1 MGVRA
6 RLAQGLRGSGGQ
18 GHWLD
23 VAKVRLPLCSAQH
36 GQHDCCCNCH
46 HQPDASQARH
56 DAATVADVKQ
66 FMSVLYMFLPIP
78 IFWALFDQQ
87 SSRWVFQAERMNGKI
102 GSYEFKAD
110 QMQIFNSVFILI
122 LLPVFEKW
130 VYPRMTRVK
139 QLQRMALGMFL
150 AALAFVVAGLLEMA
164 IDRTGVDELSMMW
177 QIPQY
182 VFDVPNPT
190 LLFCFA

>member
-1 MGVRA
+1 
-6 RLAQGLRGSGGQ
+6 
-18 GHWLD
+18 
-23 VAKVRLPLCSAQH
+23 
-36 GQHDCCCNCH
+36 
-46 HQPDASQARH
+46 
-56 DAATVADVKQ
+56 
-66 FMSVLYMFLPIP
+66 MSVLYMFLPIP

-164 IDRTGVDELSMMW
+164 IDRTGVDELSIMW

-182 VFDVPNPT
+182 VFYGPNPT

>member
-1 MGVRA
+1 
-6 RLAQGLRGSGGQ
+6 
-18 GHWLD
+18 
-23 VAKVRLPLCSAQH
+23 
-36 GQHDCCCNCH
+36 
-46 HQPDASQARH
+46 
-56 DAATVADVKQ
+56 
-66 FMSVLYMFLPIP
+66 MSVLYMFLPIP

-182 VFDVPNPT
+182 VFYVPNPT

>member
-1 MGVRA
+1 
-6 RLAQGLRGSGGQ
+6 LLLLLQSRGG
-18 GHWLD
+18 
-23 VAKVRLPLCSAQH
+23 
-36 GQHDCCCNCH
+36 
-46 HQPDASQARH
+46 PDATQARY
-56 DAATVADVKQ
+56 DAATVADVQQ

-87 SSRWVFQAERMNGKI
+87 SSRWVFQAERMDGKV
-102 GSYEFKAD
+102 GSFEIKAD

-130 VYPRMTRVK
+130 IYPRMTGVK
-139 QLQRMALGMFL
+139 QLHRMAIGMLL

-164 IDRTGVDELSMMW
+164 IDRTGVDQINIMW

-182 VFDVPNPT
+182 APNLSNPT
-190 LLFCFA
+190 HRFCLHFCCCL

>member
-1 MGVRA
+1 M
-6 RLAQGLRGSGGQ
+6 
-18 GHWLD
+18 
-23 VAKVRLPLCSAQH
+23 
-36 GQHDCCCNCH
+36 
-46 HQPDASQARH
+46 
-56 DAATVADVKQ
+56 KQ

-182 VFDVPNPT
+182 VFYVPNPT

>member
-1 MGVRA
+1 M
-6 RLAQGLRGSGGQ
+6 
-18 GHWLD
+18 
-23 VAKVRLPLCSAQH
+23 
-36 GQHDCCCNCH
+36 
-46 HQPDASQARH
+46 
-56 DAATVADVKQ
+56 ADVKQ

-122 LLPVFEKW
+122 LLPAFEKW

-139 QLQRMALGMFL
+139 QLQRMALGMFF

-164 IDRTGVDELSMMW
+164 IDRTGEDKLSIMW
-177 QIPQY
+177 QIPQ
-182 VFDVPNPT
+182 
-190 LLFCFA
+190 